1 VEGTPPPAAEEATS
15 ALDDLPELRR
25 AVEAGEI
32 GAAEL
37 AGLFAA
43 GNVQGRYDD
52 IASLAELA
60 LGTPTAVVAA
70 AEAARAA
77 AARAEERRTGEPP
90 AEPPGRIPTYAGVP
104 AYIADARLQNE
115 AGVAYYSLGRV
126 ADAHEHYVAAIAADP
141 AYDEPHVNLGVIY
154 RRKGWYEKALAEYDR
169 ALELRPT
176 NATTWY
182 NRAVALLRL
191 GRAEGATTALET
203 SARLEPKYRSPV
215 YRLAT
220 LWYDLGDYETA
231 RDYAQRLVYLIGT
244 DDSASE
250 EEAAR
255 ANEILTLAENR
266 LAGRKAA
273 PALTVEGT
281 AASPPGR

>member
-1 VEGTPPPAAEEATS
+1 
-15 ALDDLPELRR
+15 
-25 AVEAGEI
+25 VEAGDI
-32 GAAEL
+32 APGEL
-37 AGLFAA
+37 AAVFAT
-43 GNVQGRYDD
+43 GNALGRFDD
-52 IASLAELA
+52 VASLAELA
-60 LGTPTAVVAA
+60 LGTPTSVVAA
-70 AEAARAA
+70 AEAAAEA
-77 AARAEERRTGEPP
+77 AARAEERRTGEAP
-90 AEPPGRIPTYAGVP
+90 AEPPPGRMPTYAGLP
-104 AYIADARLQNE
+104 TYIADARLHNE
-115 AGVAYYSLGRV
+115 AGVAYFSLGRV
-126 ADAHEHYVAAIAADP
+126 ADAHEHYLAAIAADP
-141 AYDEPHVNLGVIY
+141 TYDEPHVNLGVLY
-154 RRKGWYEKALAEYDR
+154 RRKGWYEKALAEYER

-191 GRAEGATTALET
+191 GRAEEATAALET
-203 SARLEPKYRSPV
+203 STRLDPKYPSPL

-244 DDSASE
+244 DESASE

-266 LAGRKAA
+266 LAGRKAE

-281 AASPPGR
+281 AATPPGR